1 MQRMPSADGAC
12 YTGAMLKR
20 SLISIS
26 AATRWRRPILALMLM
41 AVANQFGFA
50 TWNALHTNFAIEVV
64 GFGGQEMGTLHT
76 LREIPGFLSFAAV
89 FFLLIMREQS
99 LGLLSLLAVGI
110 GVALTG
116 FFPTALGFYTT
127 TMIKSLGFHYYET
140 VNQSLALQWFEK
152 SRASADIGKVVS
164 AASFATIAAYGVIFF
179 TWKFLALDYKFVFLA
194 GGLLAIA
201 IAIFTYFWFPYFREE
216 VPQRRQLVLRRRYW
230 LYYAITFMGGARR
243 QIFII
248 FAVLLMVQKFNYGVS
263 EITLLMLA
271 NAVINTLIAP
281 KLGSLIGK
289 WGDRNTMIVENI
301 GLIVIFLFY
310 ALASSPWVAAGLY
323 VLDNAFFFLAIAH
336 RTYFQ
341 KIADRADI
349 APTAGVAFSI
359 NHIAAVTIPIP
370 LGLLWD
376 MNPAVVFIIGSAM
389 AGVALL
395 LSFLVPRD
403 PEPGRE
409 VAWEPRRRLAPAQ

>member
-1 MQRMPSADGAC
+1 MFSKPSIPMSQASHW
-12 YTGAMLKR
+12 KR
-20 SLISIS
+20 
-26 AATRWRRPILALMLM
+26 PVLALMLM
-41 AVANQFGFA
+41 AIANQFGFA

-99 LGLLSLLAVGI
+99 LGLLSLLTVGI

-116 FFPTALGFYTT
+116 YFPTALGFYAT

-152 SRASADIGKVVS
+152 SKASASIGKTVS
-164 AASFATIAAYGVIFF
+164 AASFATIAAYGVIFL
-179 TWKFLALDYKFVFLA
+179 TWKWLELDYKFVFLA
-194 GGLLAIA
+194 GGLLTVVIA
-201 IAIFTYFWFPYFREE
+201 VFAYFWFPYYREE
-216 VPQRRQLVLRRRYW
+216 VPQHRRLVLKSRYW
-230 LYYAITFMGGARR
+230 LYYALTFMGGARR

-248 FAVLLMVQKFNYGVS
+248 FAVLLMVQKFDYDVS
-263 EITLLMLA
+263 DITLLMLG
-271 NAVINTLIAP
+271 NALINTLIAP

-289 WGDRNTMIVENI
+289 WGDRWTMIVENI
-301 GLIVIFLFY
+301 GLIVIFLLY
-310 ALASSPWVAAGLY
+310 AVVANPWIAAGLY

-341 KIADRADI
+341 KIADPADI

-370 LGLLWD
+370 LGILWD
-376 MNPAVVFIIGSAM
+376 ASPATVFLIGSGM
-389 AGVALL
+389 AASALAFSL
-395 LSFLVPRD
+395 LVPHD

-409 VAWEPRRRLAPAQ
+409 IVWSGGQRQVAPAE

>member
-1 MQRMPSADGAC
+1 MFPKPSIPMSQAS
-12 YTGAMLKR
+12 YWKR
-20 SLISIS
+20 
-26 AATRWRRPILALMLM
+26 PVLALMLM
-41 AVANQFGFA
+41 AIANQFGFA

-99 LGLLSLLAVGI
+99 LGLLSLLTVGI

-116 FFPTALGFYTT
+116 YFPTALGFYAT

-152 SRASADIGKVVS
+152 SKASASIGKTVS
-164 AASFATIAAYGVIFF
+164 AASFATIAAYGVIFL
-179 TWKFLALDYKFVFLA
+179 TWKWLGLDYKFVFLA
-194 GGLLAIA
+194 GGLLTVVIA
-201 IAIFTYFWFPYFREE
+201 VLAYFWFPYYREE
-216 VPQRRQLVLRRRYW
+216 VPQHRKLVFKSRYW
-230 LYYAITFMGGARR
+230 LYYALTFMGGARR

-248 FAVLLMVQKFNYGVS
+248 FAVLLMVQKFDYDVS
-263 EITLLMLA
+263 DITLLMLG
-271 NAVINTLIAP
+271 NALINTLIAP

-289 WGDRNTMIVENI
+289 WGDRWTMIVENI
-301 GLIVIFLFY
+301 GLIVIFLLY
-310 ALASSPWVAAGLY
+310 AVVANPWIAAGLY
-323 VLDNAFFFLAIAH
+323 VLDNAFFFLAIAQ

-341 KIADRADI
+341 KIADPADI

-370 LGLLWD
+370 LGILWD
-376 MNPAVVFIIGSAM
+376 TSPATVFLIGSGM
-389 AGVALL
+389 AAIALVFSL
-395 LSFLVPRD
+395 LVPRD

-409 VAWEPRRRLAPAQ
+409 IVWSGGQRQVAPAE

>member
-1 MQRMPSADGAC
+1 MSQASHW
-12 YTGAMLKR
+12 KR
-20 SLISIS
+20 
-26 AATRWRRPILALMLM
+26 PVLALMLM
-41 AVANQFGFA
+41 AIANQFGFA

-99 LGLLSLLAVGI
+99 LGLLSLLTVGI

-116 FFPTALGFYTT
+116 YFPTALGFYAT

-152 SRASADIGKVVS
+152 SKASASIGKTVS
-164 AASFATIAAYGVIFF
+164 AASFATIAAYGVIFL
-179 TWKFLALDYKFVFLA
+179 TWKWLELDYKFVFLA
-194 GGLLAIA
+194 GGLLTVAIA
-201 IAIFTYFWFPYFREE
+201 VIAYLWFPYYREE
-216 VPQRRQLVLRRRYW
+216 VPQHRRLVLKPRYW
-230 LYYAITFMGGARR
+230 LYYALTFMGGARR

-248 FAVLLMVQKFNYGVS
+248 FAVLLMVQKFDYDVS
-263 EITLLMLA
+263 DITLLMLG
-271 NAVINTLIAP
+271 NALINTLIAP

-289 WGDRNTMIVENI
+289 WGDRWTMIVENI
-301 GLIVIFLFY
+301 GLIVIFLLY
-310 ALASSPWVAAGLY
+310 AVVANPWIAAGLY

-341 KIADRADI
+341 KIADPADI

-370 LGLLWD
+370 LGILWD
-376 MNPAVVFIIGSAM
+376 ASPATVFLIGSGM
-389 AGVALL
+389 AAIALAFSL
-395 LSFLVPRD
+395 LVPHD

-409 VAWEPRRRLAPAQ
+409 IVWSGGQRQVAPAE

>member
-1 MQRMPSADGAC
+1 
-12 YTGAMLKR
+12 
-20 SLISIS
+20 
-26 AATRWRRPILALMLM
+26 MLM

-64 GFGGQEMGTLHT
+64 GFGGQEMGMLHT

-99 LGLLSLLAVGI
+99 LGLLSLLTVGI

-116 FFPTALGFYTT
+116 FFPTALGFYATT
-127 TMIKSLGFHYYET
+127 IIKSLGFHYYET

-152 SRASADIGKVVS
+152 SKASANIGKVVA

-179 TWKFLALDYKFVFLA
+179 TWKWLELDYKFVFMA
-194 GGLLAIA
+194 GGLLTVAIA
-201 IAIFTYFWFPYFREE
+201 AFAYFWFPYFREE
-216 VPQRRQLVLRRRYW
+216 VPQRRKLVLRRRYW

-248 FAVLLMVQKFNYGVS
+248 FAVLLMVQKFDYGV
-263 EITLLMLA
+263 EDITLLMLA

-281 KLGSLIGK
+281 KLGMLIGR
-289 WGDRNTMIVENI
+289 WGDRATMIVENI
-301 GLIVIFLFY
+301 GLVAIFLFY
-310 ALASSPWVAAGLY
+310 AIAANPWLAAGLY

-341 KIADRADI
+341 KIADPADI

-370 LGLLWD
+370 LGLIWD
-376 MNPAVVFIIGSAM
+376 FNPAMVFIIGSGM
-389 AGVALL
+389 AGIALI
-395 LSFLVPRD
+395 LSLLVPRD
-403 PEPGRE
+403 PRAGQE
-409 VAWEPRRRLAPAQ
+409 VAWMLRRGLAPAE

>member
-1 MQRMPSADGAC
+1 M
-12 YTGAMLKR
+12 
-20 SLISIS
+20 
-26 AATRWRRPILALMLM
+26 
-41 AVANQFGFA
+41 
-50 TWNALHTNFAIEVV
+50 
-64 GFGGQEMGTLHT
+64 
-76 LREIPGFLSFAAV
+76 
-89 FFLLIMREQS
+89 
-99 LGLLSLLAVGI
+99 
-110 GVALTG
+110 
-116 FFPTALGFYTT
+116 
-127 TMIKSLGFHYYET
+127 
-140 VNQSLALQWFEK
+140 
-152 SRASADIGKVVS
+152 
-164 AASFATIAAYGVIFF
+164 IFF

-201 IAIFTYFWFPYFREE
+201 IAVFTVFWFPYFREE
-216 VPQRRQLVLRRRYW
+216 VPQRRELVLRRRYW

-248 FAVLLMVQKFNYGVS
+248 FAVLLMVQKFSYGVS
-263 EITLLMLA
+263 EITLLMLV

-310 ALASSPWVAAGLY
+310 ALATNPWVAAGLY

-341 KIADRADI
+341 KIADPADI

-376 MNPAVVFIIGSAM
+376 VNPAVVFIIGSAM

-395 LSFLVPRD
+395 LSFLVPRY
-403 PEPGRE
+403 PEPGHE
-409 VAWEPRRRLAPAQ
+409 VAWEHRRRLAPAE